1 MQEGISRHLEQ
12 WKRDLEGA
20 WREIPKAFRNEHSVR
35 RTLQCHLFGE
45 LKAVGYRVVADYMP
59 PRVMDRAVDLIVLQ
73 EDGAI
78 LLALCLETVVTLAA
92 VKSLSSFE
100 SVHKVIF
107 TMGLLEKKVQES
119 RFFLKPDIQHVH
131 LQPFEKPF

>member
-1 MQEGISRHLEQ
+1 
-12 WKRDLEGA
+12 
-20 WREIPKAFRNEHSVR
+20 
-35 RTLQCHLFGE
+35 
-45 LKAVGYRVVADYMP
+45 
-59 PRVMDRAVDLIVLQ
+59 MDRPVDLIVLQ
-73 EDGAI
+73 EDGAV
-78 LLALCLETVVTLAA
+78 LLALCLDTVVTLAA

-119 RFFLKPDIQHVH
+119 RFFLKPDILHVH